1 MASAYY
7 NTGKKEFF
15 DGNIDL
21 INDTIKVAKMAV
33 AYTPNIDT
41 DQYYSDISASVVGTD
56 QTLGTK
62 TNAVDTVND
71 RTEFDAA
78 NPTTETNQTITFDKV
93 VYYKD
98 TGTPSTSVLIAHAD
112 VTEGTAAPLDGDI
125 DMTFNAEGLFAF

>member
-1 MASAYY
+1 MATAYY

-21 INDTIKVAKMAV
+21 VNDTIKCAKMAV

-78 NPTTETNQTITFDKV
+78 DTAETSQTITFDTV
-93 VYYKD
+93 VFYKD
-98 TGTPSTSVLIAHAD
+98 TGTPATSVLIAYAEI
-112 VTEGTAAPLDGDI
+112 TEGTLAPTDGAI
-125 DMTFNAEGLFAF
+125 DLVFSAEGILAF